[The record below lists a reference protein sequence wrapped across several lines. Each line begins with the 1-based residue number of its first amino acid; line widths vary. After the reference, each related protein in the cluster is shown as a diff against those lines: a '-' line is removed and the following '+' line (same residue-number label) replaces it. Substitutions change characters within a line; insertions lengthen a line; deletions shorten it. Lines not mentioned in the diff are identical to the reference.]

1 MIHLKSSRIRV
12 FFDVGELGKAIG
24 ELRSFLAPRTIRTI
38 QNSLPLE
45 GRASLGKEMI
55 YFEIPIKTGLEK
67 AKKHVTRG
75 TIAYWPLANAICVF
89 YSEINTYSPVNII
102 GFITDNIDIFEKI
115 TSGMIIKMDLDS

>member
-1 MIHLKSSRIRV
+1 MIHLKSSRIRIY
-12 FFDVGELGKAIG
+12 FDVEEVGKAIG

-67 AKKHVTRG
+67 AKKRVTRG

-89 YSEINTYSPVNII
+89 YSDMNTYSPVNVI
-102 GFITDNIDIFEKI
+102 GFITDNIDIFERI
-115 TSGMIIKMDLDS
+115 RSGMIIKMDLDS

>member
-1 MIHLKSSRIRV
+1 MIYLKSSRIRV

-75 TIAYWPLANAICVF
+75 TIAYWPLANSICVF
-89 YSEINTYSPVNII
+89 HSEINTYSPVNVI
-102 GFITDNIDIFEKI
+102 GFITENINVFEKI

>member
-89 YSEINTYSPVNII
+89 HSEINTYSPVNII
-102 GFITDNIDIFEKI
+102 GFITDNIDVFERI
-115 TSGMIIKMDLDS
+115 ISGMIIKMDLDR

>member
-1 MIHLKSSRIRV
+1 MIYLKSSRIRV
-12 FFDVGELGKAIG
+12 FFDVGKLGKAIG

-38 QNSLPLE
+38 HNSLPLE

-75 TIAYWPLANAICVF
+75 TIAYWPLANSICVF
-89 YSEINTYSPVNII
+89 QSEINTYSPVNII
-102 GFITDNIDIFEKI
+102 GFITENIDVFEKI
-115 TSGMIIKMDLDS
+115 TSGMIIKMDLYS

>member
-1 MIHLKSSRIRV
+1 MNSSRVRIN
-12 FFDVGELGKAIG
+12 FDVEEVGKAIG

-38 QNSLPLE
+38 QKLLPLE

-67 AKKHVTRG
+67 AKKHVAKG

-89 YSEINTYSPVNII
+89 YSELDTYSPVNVI
-102 GFITDNIDIFEKI
+102 GFIIDNIDIFERI
-115 TSGMIIKMDLDS
+115 SSGMIIKMDLDI